1 MDFYWL
7 INFGTFP
14 NNQDNGNVTIA
25 VVHAEKTKA
34 VRIIGLCLCGGDS
47 LCMTDNTPLT
57 RPSLLLL
64 VSDYTLHSYGPLSYK
79 QPKS

>member
-64 VSDYTLHSYGPLSYK
+64 VSDYTLHSFGPLSYK

>member
-64 VSDYTLHSYGPLSYK
+64 VLILINTNKTGNHRTE
-79 QPKS
+79 